1 MVQLIGLLCTGLAI
15 FITYEIMKVILKIG
29 LFIGGW
35 GAILLSIAFLFTP
48 DNGSTIS
55 FEPSI
60 WLAIGGFLALQFIKV
75 FP

>member
-1 MVQLIGLLCTGLAI
+1 VAQLIGLLFAGLAI
-15 FITYEIMKVILKIG
+15 FITYEVMKVILKIV

-35 GAILLSIAFLFTP
+35 CAILLSIAFLFTP
-48 DNGSTIS
+48 DHGSSIS